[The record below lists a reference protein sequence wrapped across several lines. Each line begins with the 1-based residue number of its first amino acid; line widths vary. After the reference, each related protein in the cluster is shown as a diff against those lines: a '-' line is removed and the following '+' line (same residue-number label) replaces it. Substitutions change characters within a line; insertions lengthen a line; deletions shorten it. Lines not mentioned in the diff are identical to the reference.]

1 MTLISKAEL
10 KSAIT
15 DKLGAH
21 FGKKPEN
28 ASHSEVFGACAMLIR
43 EMSSRM
49 LVQQTAADN
58 RELHYLSMEFLMG
71 RSLEKNAFNLGI
83 LDELSEVGEWLGD
96 YLSKIAAKHLDGEIE
111 TYGKGAIIG
120 LDGELEH
127 GAAILHPKLGKP
139 MRDAI
144 GGGKSII
151 PSAKKSGPA
160 GTALDVPLHFI
171 DAAFVRTHY
180 GAMEVRLHD
189 APKCDEIVI
198 ALVFSNGGRPHPR
211 IGGLTIAEAK
221 CEDGLR

>member
-1 MTLISKAEL
+1 MAIKPKIRKIVTTIDEVRFEGFKEL
-10 KSAIT
+10 KEPIT
-15 DKLGAH
+15 TVSVAAVIKNPFAGDY
-21 FGKKPEN
+21 
-28 ASHSEVFGACAMLIR
+28 SE
-43 EMSSRM
+43 
-49 LVQQTAADN
+49 D
-58 RELHYLSMEFLMG
+58 
-71 RSLEKNAFNLGI
+71 

>member
-1 MTLISKAEL
+1 MAYEPKIRKIVTTIEEVLFEGFDQMVKP
-10 KSAIT
+10 IT
-15 DKLGAH
+15 TVSVAAVIKNSFAGRYQ
-21 FGKKPEN
+21 EN
-28 ASHSEVFGACAMLIR
+28 
-43 EMSSRM
+43 
-49 LVQQTAADN
+49 
-58 RELHYLSMEFLMG
+58 
-71 RSLEKNAFNLGI
+71 LE
-83 LDELSEVGEWLGD
+83 ELSEVGEWLGD
-96 YLSKIAAKHLDGEIE
+96 YLSKIAAAHLDGTIE

-139 MRDAI
+139 MRDVI

-189 APKCDEIVI
+189 APKADEIVV

-211 IGGLTIAEAK
+211 IGGLTITEAK
-221 CEDGLR
+221 CQDGLR